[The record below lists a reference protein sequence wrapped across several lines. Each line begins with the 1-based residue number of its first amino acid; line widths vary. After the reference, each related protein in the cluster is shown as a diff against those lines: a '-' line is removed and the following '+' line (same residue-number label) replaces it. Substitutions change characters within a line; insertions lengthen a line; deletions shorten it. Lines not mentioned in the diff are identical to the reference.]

1 MRKALMGVAYL
12 YLNKVVLTK
21 EKCDDTGSLYI
32 IYEFLALVSC

>member
-1 MRKALMGVAYL
+1 MRKALMGVV